1 MWLEAVVGAVSSQ
14 RQLLRQPIRAHLFP
28 PKPGPPL
35 DCPLPPLHP
44 LLFFSRMSC
53 THPLSS
59 HTHTHTL
66 LMLCHSR
73 NFPLC
78 SRTWQAAA
86 LSIAD
91 CWLTS
96 RPTASTQ
103 CTVHGRCKARLFFLF
118 SSFLF
123 RMFSHSV
130 FHASC
135 RNTVCA
141 RLLFYSCR
149 NVEQKNLN
157 LRHETHVGPHLPLC
171 LTHIH
176 TQADSF
182 SRIPPWIDSSRR
194 SRLSLLCCPI
204 RLILPLFCVFSP
216 VQETRA
222 ERLRTSDHAACVTY
236 TLQAS
241 YISPLPSL
249 PPRRPCNFPS
259 PSPAV
264 LAYQVRRGRRH
275 HAVHL
280 CIRLGTGGGKKK
292 KEPTIYDI
300 YSAICWF

>member
-1 MWLEAVVGAVSSQ
+1 
-14 RQLLRQPIRAHLFP
+14 
-28 PKPGPPL
+28 
-35 DCPLPPLHP
+35 
-44 LLFFSRMSC
+44 
-53 THPLSS
+53 
-59 HTHTHTL
+59 
-66 LMLCHSR
+66 MLCHSR

-123 RMFSHSV
+123 QMFFALCVPCLLQEH
-130 FHASC
+130 C
-135 RNTVCA
+135 PCTC
-141 RLLFYSCR
+141 LLFYSCR
-149 NVEQKNLN
+149 NVEQKNIN

-204 RLILPLFCVFSP
+204 RLILPLFCIFSP

-259 PSPAV
+259 PSLTI

-280 CIRLGTGGGKKK
+280 CIRLGMGGGLKKNNLQF
-292 KEPTIYDI
+292 TIYI
-300 YSAICWF
+300 

>member
-1 MWLEAVVGAVSSQ
+1 M
-14 RQLLRQPIRAHLFP
+14 
-28 PKPGPPL
+28 
-35 DCPLPPLHP
+35 
-44 LLFFSRMSC
+44 
-53 THPLSS
+53 
-59 HTHTHTL
+59 
-66 LMLCHSR
+66 
-73 NFPLC
+73 
-78 SRTWQAAA
+78 
-86 LSIAD
+86 
-91 CWLTS
+91 
-96 RPTASTQ
+96 
-103 CTVHGRCKARLFFLF
+103 
-118 SSFLF
+118 
-123 RMFSHSV
+123 
-130 FHASC
+130 
-135 RNTVCA
+135 
-141 RLLFYSCR
+141 
-149 NVEQKNLN
+149 
-157 LRHETHVGPHLPLC
+157 GPHLPLC

-194 SRLSLLCCPI
+194 SGLSLLCCPI
-204 RLILPLFCVFSP
+204 RLILPLFCIFSP